1 MQNFLEFVVSGLVQ
15 HPEAV
20 SVTPVEKGDLTLFEL
35 RMDPSDVGKIIGRN
49 GMTINAI
56 RSLTQA
62 AATNQGVR
70 CSVEIVE
77 DHPASRPRN

>member
-1 MQNFLEFVVSGLVQ
+1 MQDFLEYMVSGLVQ
-15 HPEAV
+15 HPESV

-62 AATNQGVR
+62 AASNKGVR
-70 CSVEIVE
+70 CAVEIIE
-77 DHPASRPRN
+77 DQPPTTEN